1 MILSYLSIFYLF
13 ILSLIGIATLFIPI
27 AKYIIDHINGK
38 LAAFVVFLVSVLILV
53 IPYCFGVYYFFS
65 RLL

>member
-1 MILSYLSIFYLF
+1 MILVYLSIVCLLVLSSIGLAFLF
-13 ILSLIGIATLFIPI
+13 LLFAIL
-27 AKYIIDHINGK
+27 IIDNINGK